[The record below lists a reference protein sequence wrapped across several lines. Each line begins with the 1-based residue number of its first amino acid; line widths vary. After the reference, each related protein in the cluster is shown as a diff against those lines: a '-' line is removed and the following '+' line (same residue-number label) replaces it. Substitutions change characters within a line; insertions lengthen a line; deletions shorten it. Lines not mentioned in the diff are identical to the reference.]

1 MKSKAL
7 LYAPL
12 AALTVVMTNAT
23 SLLAAS
29 ASDFGS
35 KAAINVSTTA
45 NGKFS
50 GIIYQ
55 GFVIFTWIA
64 GIAAV
69 FYLLLSGF
77 QYITAGGDG
86 DKAAKARAG
95 IVNAIIGI
103 VVLMAAFFIFNAA
116 RTAGT
121 GVSSGNVT
129 GSL

>member
-1 MKSKAL
+1 MKAKTL

-12 AALTVVMTNAT
+12 AAMTVVMSSAT
-23 SLLAAS
+23 AALAAG
-29 ASDFGS
+29 ASDFGNS
-35 KAAINVSTTA
+35 ARLNVNTSAT
-45 NGKFS
+45 GSFS
-50 GIIYQ
+50 SIIYQ
-55 GFVIFTWIA
+55 GFIVFTWIA

-86 DKAAKARAG
+86 EKAAKARTG

-116 RTAGT
+116 RNTGNGLTNQNISGT
-121 GVSSGNVT
+121 
-129 GSL
+129 L